1 MSQVLRAPIDVDP
14 TLDPRAAAL
23 TPTGLGP
30 ATFGPGALGGLDSPD
45 VLGLDDSHDG
55 LDDLD
60 DLDDRTDGEW
70 HARLAALSA
79 IGSAVNHDPQT
90 GEFRPEAWARLADS
104 GLWALPVP
112 RSAGGRGEGWEAFV
126 GAFAAVAGTVD
137 DVGLLLTAIAH
148 AGAIRVLC
156 TEGSDAQRARHLPA
170 LMAGGLGSTAF
181 TEPTGGSDVARI
193 RVTATPAGG
202 GADPAAWRLSGQKAH
217 ITNAPQADV
226 IVLLGRLAELAPRDL
241 TLFVLAAGRPGLVLG
256 PSEHML
262 GCSSSP
268 TGDVVLDGVA
278 VGPDDVLGRPG
289 EGLAAAY
296 RMFAFDRALYGLVAA
311 ARIRALVDWSL
322 ERTHSR
328 HSFGV
333 RLADHQLVQGRIADM
348 YVASAVVS
356 GVARD
361 AVRAVLL
368 GADDAALSASVAKLY
383 ATEQLVATS
392 ISALQL
398 HGHSGYEDGRVS
410 RTVADGLGTLIAGG
424 TSDIQRKH
432 IFAQLQHLR
441 GLQ

>member
-1 MSQVLRAPIDVDP
+1 MTQVLRAPIEVDP

-23 TPTGLGP
+23 TPSP
-30 ATFGPGALGGLDSPD
+30 LGGFDSPD
-45 VLGLDDSHDG
+45 VLGLDG
-55 LDDLD
+55 LLD
-60 DLDDRTDGEW
+60 PRGAAAAATDAHW
-70 HARLAALSA
+70 PTRLAALEA
-79 IGSAVNHDPQT
+79 VGTAVNDAPQT
-90 GEFRPEAWARLADS
+90 GAFRPEAWRHLADS
-104 GLWALPVP
+104 GLWTLPVP
-112 RSAGGRGEGWEAFV
+112 VSAGGRGEGWEAFV
-126 GAFAAVAGTVD
+126 DAFAALAGTVD

-156 TEGSDAQRARHLPA
+156 TEGTDDQRARHLPA

-181 TEPTGGSDVARI
+181 TEPTGGSDVARL
-193 RVTATPAGG
+193 RATARPAGPGTEADAG
-202 GADPAAWRLSGQKAH
+202 GWRLSGQKAH
-217 ITNAPQADV
+217 ITNAPQASV

-241 TLFVLAAGRPGLVLG
+241 TLFVFEAGRPGLVLG
-256 PSEHML
+256 PPEHML
-262 GCSSSP
+262 GCASSP
-268 TGDVVLDGVA
+268 TGDVVLDDVV
-278 VGPDDVLGRPG
+278 VGPDDVLGGPG

-311 ARIRALVDWSL
+311 ARIGALVDWSL
-322 ERTHSR
+322 ERTHNR
-328 HSFGV
+328 HSYGV

-348 YVASAVVS
+348 YVASTVV
-356 GVARD
+356 GGLARD
-361 AVRAVLL
+361 AVRAVLE

-383 ATEQLVATS
+383 ATEQLVTAS

-410 RTVADGLGTLIAGG
+410 RTLADGLGTLIAGG

>member
-1 MSQVLRAPIDVDP
+1 MSQVLRAPTEVDP
-14 TLDPRAAAL
+14 VDPVDGLDGRAAAL
-23 TPTGLGP
+23 GPT
-30 ATFGPGALGGLDSPD
+30 ALGGLDSPD
-45 VLGLDDSHDG
+45 VLDEVLDDV
-55 LDDLD
+55 
-60 DLDDRTDGEW
+60 LDDRDRGRRAPAERR
-70 HARLAALSA
+70 AGLAALGA
-79 IGSAVNHDPQT
+79 IGRAVNDDPRT
-90 GEFRPEAWARLADS
+90 GEFRPAAWQRLADT
-104 GLWALPVP
+104 GLWTLPVP
-112 RSAGGRGEGWEAFV
+112 RSSGGQGQGWEAFV
-126 GAFAAVAGTVD
+126 ESFAAVAAAVD

-156 TEGSDAQRARHLPA
+156 TEGTEAQRARHLPV

-181 TEPTGGSDVARI
+181 TEPSGGSDVARI
-193 RVTATPAGG
+193 KATATASAATAT
-202 GADPAAWRLSGQKAH
+202 ADGTGAWRLSGQKAH

-241 TLFVLAAGRPGLVLG
+241 TLFVLDAGRPGLVLG
-256 PSEHML
+256 PAEHML

-268 TGDVVLDGVA
+268 TGDVVLDEVRVDA
-278 VGPDDVLGRPG
+278 DDVLGRPG

-311 ARIRALVDWSL
+311 ARIQALVDWSL

-348 YVASAVVS
+348 YVASSVV
-356 GVARD
+356 GGLAHD
-361 AVRAVLL
+361 AVRAVLR
-368 GADDAALSASVAKLY
+368 GADDAALTASVAKLY
-383 ATEQLVATS
+383 ATEQLVAAS

-410 RTVADGLGTLIAGG
+410 RTMADGLGTLIAGG

>member
-1 MSQVLRAPIDVDP
+1 MSQVLRAPIEVDD
-14 TLDPRAAAL
+14 LDGRAAAL
-23 TPTGLGP
+23 SPT
-30 ATFGPGALGGLDSPD
+30 ALGGLDSPD
-45 VLGLDDSHDG
+45 VLDEV
-55 LDDLD
+55 
-60 DLDDRTDGEW
+60 LDDRGRRAPAERR
-70 HARLAALSA
+70 AGLAALGA
-79 IGSAVNHDPQT
+79 VGRAVNDDPRT
-90 GEFRPEAWARLADS
+90 GEFRPEAWQRLADT
-104 GLWALPVP
+104 GLWTLPVP
-112 RSAGGRGEGWEAFV
+112 RSSGGQGQGWEAFV
-126 GAFAAVAGTVD
+126 DAFAAIAGTVD

-156 TEGSDAQRARHLPA
+156 TEGTEAQRARHLPV

-193 RVTATPAGG
+193 KATATATAASGTATAATEG
-202 GADPAAWRLSGQKAH
+202 VGAWRLSGQKAH

-241 TLFVLAAGRPGLVLG
+241 TLFVLDAGRPGLVLG
-256 PSEHML
+256 PAEHML

-268 TGDVVLDGVA
+268 TGDIVLDEVRVDA
-278 VGPDDVLGRPG
+278 DDVLGRPG

-311 ARIRALVDWSL
+311 ARIQALVDWSL
-322 ERTHSR
+322 ERTHDR

-348 YVASAVVS
+348 YVASSVV
-356 GVARD
+356 GGLAHD
-361 AVRAVLL
+361 AVRAVLR
-368 GADDAALSASVAKLY
+368 GADDAALTASVAKLY
-383 ATEQLVATS
+383 ATEQLVAAS

-398 HGHSGYEDGRVS
+398 HGHGGYEDGRVS

>member
-1 MSQVLRAPIDVDP
+1 MSQVLRAPIEVDP

-23 TPTGLGP
+23 TPTKL
-30 ATFGPGALGGLDSPD
+30 APGELAPRVLGGYDSPD
-45 VLGLDDSHDG
+45 VL
-55 LDDLD
+55 DLD
-60 DLDDRTDGEW
+60 RVLDEPGAGGEW
-70 HARLAALSA
+70 HARLAALEA
-79 IGSAVNHDPQT
+79 IGSTVNDAPQT
-90 GEFRPEAWARLADS
+90 GEFRPEAWRRLADS
-104 GLWALPVP
+104 GLWRLPVP
-112 RSAGGRGEGWEAFV
+112 RSAGGCGEGWEAFV
-126 GAFAAVAGTVD
+126 DAFATVAATVD

-156 TEGSDAQRARHLPA
+156 TEGTDDQRARHLPV

-193 RVTATPAGG
+193 RATARPAEAGG
-202 GADPAAWRLSGQKAH
+202 PGGPGGPGGWRLSGQKAH

-241 TLFVLAAGRPGLVLG
+241 TLFVLDAGRPGLVLG
-256 PSEHML
+256 PPEHML
-262 GCSSSP
+262 GCASSP
-268 TGDVVLDGVA
+268 TGDVVLDDVA
-278 VGPDDVLGRPG
+278 IGPGDVLGAPG

-311 ARIRALVDWSL
+311 ARIGALVDWSL

-328 HSFGV
+328 RSYGV

-348 YVASAVVS
+348 YVASTVVG
-356 GVARD
+356 GVARE
-361 AVRAVLL
+361 AVRAVLHDD
-368 GADDAALSASVAKLY
+368 GDAALSASVAKLY
-383 ATEQLVATS
+383 ATEQLVAAS

-398 HGHSGYEDGRVS
+398 HGHGGYEDGRVS
-410 RTVADGLGTLIAGG
+410 RTVADSLGTLIAGG

>member
-1 MSQVLRAPIDVDP
+1 MNQVLRAPIEVD
-14 TLDPRAAAL
+14 TLDGRAAAL
-23 TPTGLGP
+23 SPT
-30 ATFGPGALGGLDSPD
+30 ALGGLDSPD
-45 VLGLDDSHDG
+45 VL
-55 LDDLD
+55 
-60 DLDDRTDGEW
+60 DDRGRRAPAERR
-70 HARLAALSA
+70 AGLAALGA
-79 IGSAVNHDPQT
+79 IGRAVNDDPHT
-90 GEFRPEAWARLADS
+90 GEFRPAAWQRLADT
-104 GLWALPVP
+104 GLWTLPVP
-112 RSAGGRGEGWEAFV
+112 RTSGGQGQGWEAFV
-126 GAFAAVAGTVD
+126 EAFAAIAGTVD

-156 TEGSDAQRARHLPA
+156 TEGTEAQRARHLPV

-193 RVTATPAGG
+193 KATATATSAATAATATTDGAG
-202 GADPAAWRLSGQKAH
+202 AWRLSGQKAH

-241 TLFVLAAGRPGLVLG
+241 TLFVLDAGRPGLVLG
-256 PSEHML
+256 PAEHML

-268 TGDVVLDGVA
+268 TGDIVLDEVRVDA
-278 VGPDDVLGRPG
+278 DDVVGRPG

-311 ARIRALVDWSL
+311 ARIQALVDWSL
-322 ERTHSR
+322 ERTHDR

-348 YVASAVVS
+348 YVASSVV
-356 GVARD
+356 GGLAHD
-361 AVRAVLL
+361 AVRAVLR
-368 GADDAALSASVAKLY
+368 GADDAALTASVAKLY
-383 ATEQLVATS
+383 ATEQLVAAS

-398 HGHSGYEDGRVS
+398 HGHGGYEDGRVS

>member
-1 MSQVLRAPIDVDP
+1 MSQVLRAPIEVDP
-14 TLDPRAAAL
+14 TFDPRAAAL
-23 TPTGLGP
+23 TTT
-30 ATFGPGALGGLDSPD
+30 AVGGLDSPD
-45 VLGLDDSHDG
+45 VLGLDDLHDV
-55 LDDLD
+55 
-60 DLDDRTDGEW
+60 LDDRADGEW
-70 HARLAALSA
+70 HTRLAAPGA
-79 IGSAVNHDPQT
+79 IGSAVNDDPQT
-90 GEFRPEAWARLADS
+90 GEFRPEAWRRLADS
-104 GLWALPVP
+104 GLWTLPVP
-112 RSAGGRGEGWEAFV
+112 RSAGGQGAGWTAFV
-126 GAFAAVAGTVD
+126 DAFAAVAGTVD

-193 RVTATPAGG
+193 RATARPEAVVTGPTGS
-202 GADPAAWRLSGQKAH
+202 WRLSGQKAH

-241 TLFVLAAGRPGLVLG
+241 TLFVLDAGRPGLVLG
-256 PSEHML
+256 PSETML

-268 TGDVVLDGVA
+268 TGDVVLDDVA
-278 VGPDDVLGRPG
+278 VGPGDVLGRPG

-328 HSFGV
+328 RSFGV

-348 YVASAVVS
+348 YVASTVVS

-361 AVRAVLL
+361 AVRAVLQ

-441 GLQ
+441 GLR